1 MEFCAAK
8 TTKQNKEYV
17 WILWSSWIVSWRS
30 DIVIKKLIVTLKN
43 KNIKKNS
50 DIFSDILFKELN
62 KSLEICKFPSCLKIT
77 NVTFVYQKWNRS
89 DKGNYC
95 PVSILRNFS
104 NIFERCLCK
113 EISTIFDDILSKYL
127 CGFRKEH
134 SAQHCLLALIEK

>member
-1 MEFCAAK
+1 M
-8 TTKQNKEYV
+8 
-17 WILWSSWIVSWRS
+17 
-30 DIVIKKLIVTLKN
+30 
-43 KNIKKNS
+43 IKKNS
-50 DIFSDILFKELN
+50 DIFSGILFKELN
-62 KSLEICKFPSCLKIT
+62 KSLEICKFPSCLKTT
-77 NVTFVYQKWNRS
+77 NVTFVYKKWNRS

-113 EISTIFDDILSKYL
+113 EISTFFDDILSKYL